1 MGQIYF
7 RTPKCCLLSIEH
19 FKNTVV
25 AVSYAAPTMLKMSFT
40 FKVPVDTAKSVGV
53 TSYKGKKKKI
63 GHSYIRS

>member
-1 MGQIYF
+1 M
-7 RTPKCCLLSIEH
+7 
-19 FKNTVV
+19 KNIPAFSGGAIV

-63 GHSYIRS
+63 GHSYIRTPFGAPNV